1 MGKKLGTIQGIKDTH
16 PKGSDLISRQS
27 TFDSYQLR
35 SAVSIHKL
43 YTTDLDISAQ
53 WLVASIEDRI
63 LACDREGEVRIF
75 SYSRRLH
82 RQPLLT
88 ERFHLSVVRLIS
100 SFTAT
105 EDYLVAFEADTQMIT
120 LHTYH
125 GALLVRLSFPY
136 DPLMIVRCAY
146 GTGNQIWTCS
156 RTNRQCF
163 QVLLD
168 HTTKEV
174 YPVEQLDFKHSISNI
189 LVDPVGVSSDDQRRI
204 AVHDVN
210 TTTSDRLLFFSNSQ
224 NTIIPLDL
232 VKYADRQITS
242 RIDRVLLV
250 PKQSNLIV
258 LIYAPQSTTNN
269 LHEVVVV
276 DIESQPAQ
284 VLYRISEPNGI
295 ENIDLTLNGELV
307 YSVTAP
313 QNKRIPPKMHIYSL
327 TNWSN
332 NWLSRN

>member
-1 MGKKLGTIQGIKDTH
+1 MGKKIGTIQSMKDTQT
-16 PKGSDLISRQS
+16 KDSGLISRQS
-27 TFDSYQLR
+27 VFDSYLPK
-35 SAVSIHKL
+35 SVVSIHKL

-53 WLVASIEDRI
+53 WVVASIEDRI
-63 LACDREGEVRIF
+63 VVCDRESEVRIF

-105 EDYLVAFEADTQMIT
+105 DDYLIAFEADTQMIT
-120 LHTYH
+120 LHTHH

-146 GTGNQIWTCS
+146 GTGNQIWSCS
-156 RTNRQCF
+156 RTKRQCF
-163 QVLLD
+163 QVTLD

-174 YPVEQLDFKHSISNI
+174 YPMEQLDFRQPISNI
-189 LVDPVGVSSDDQRRI
+189 LVDPVGISTDEQRRL

-210 TTTSDRLLFFSNSQ
+210 TSTSDRLLLFTNNQ
-224 NTIIPLDL
+224 NMVIPLDL

-250 PKQSNLIV
+250 PKQANLIV
-258 LIYAPQSTTNN
+258 LVYAPQSTTNN
-269 LHEVVVV
+269 LHEVVIV
-276 DIESQPAQ
+276 DVELQPAQ
-284 VLYRISEPNGI
+284 VLYRISEANGI
-295 ENIDLTLNGELV
+295 ENVDLTVHGELI

-327 TNWSN
+327 TN
-332 NWLSRN
+332 